1 MGNFEV
7 IAAPTDERLDPEV
20 FREVG
25 SVVGSYVGQEVANPV
40 TVALRDA
47 LEEPIDPSQ
56 ILNTAVGF
64 ANTVALLALAV
75 TQDEQSAA
83 RVVRETLRL
92 GNDAQDADAETLILR
107 LLEPMD
113 RAPEQISGKTLTSIA
128 NYGDMAVRLTDQLG
142 IARQTLAEA
151 VSAAAAKGRLRG
163 GQAGSP
169 FCNQGRPCLGSCPWP
184 KRCM

>member
-151 VSAAAAKGRLRG
+151 VSAAAAKVG
-163 GQAGSP
+163 
-169 FCNQGRPCLGSCPWP
+169 
-184 KRCM
+184 